1 MRLPNIKNKRVLLI
15 TASVLI
21 SCIIIVSLFFIVLNF
36 RYRSIEKKIN
46 SQSPELSE
54 DYYFNQLTYKEQLLY
69 KSIRDAAKI
78 RSEKTDILPY
88 KFSENEFIRSV
99 KAVNFD
105 NPQFFY
111 LDFNSVDLYCDNY
124 KTVVYMD
131 YFTSEAETSK
141 MNMEMEAVCA
151 AAEAVASKF
160 ESDFEKTVA
169 IHDFLTASCTYINQN
184 SNENYENLHTSY
196 GALVDKKASCDGYSS
211 AFKILLNR
219 CGIECI
225 IAEGTIDG
233 LPHLWNIV
241 KQNGKYYHID
251 CTWNDADVDSLS
263 SLLFH
268 GFFNLSDRAVLQDR
282 KPDQTF
288 KMPVCND
295 ETNYYTTINAR
306 AESLENLQEVAY
318 NQLKKAVENKNI
330 YFEFLPDFTCDEG
343 DFKKHLLSAIDKIN
357 SEYSSP
363 ILSRSYRLYDTSVG
377 GYAYTVQIYYIN
389 N

>member
-1 MRLPNIKNKRVLLI
+1 MKLPNIKNKHTLLILTSVLLG
-15 TASVLI
+15 
-21 SCIIIVSLFFIVLNF
+21 CIILVSLFFLTLEL
-36 RYRSIEKKIN
+36 RYRSIEKKITDI
-46 SQSPELSE
+46 SPEISE

-69 KSIRDAAKI
+69 KTIRDAAKKH
-78 RSEKTDILPY
+78 SEKTDILPY
-88 KFSENEFIRSV
+88 KFTENEFVRSV

-105 NPQFFY
+105 YPEFFY

-124 KTVVYMD
+124 KTVVYID
-131 YFTSEAETSK
+131 YFTSESETAQ
-141 MNMEMEAVCA
+141 MNMELEAVCA
-151 AAEAVASKF
+151 AAEAVAAKYD
-160 ESDFEKTVA
+160 SDFEKTVA
-169 IHDFLTASCTYINQN
+169 LHDFLTSVCIYINQN
-184 SNENYENLHTSY
+184 SNENSENLHTSY
-196 GALVDKKASCDGYSS
+196 GALVDKKASCDGYAS

-233 LPHLWNIV
+233 MPHLWNIV

-263 SLLFH
+263 DLSFH

-282 KPDQTF
+282 KPDKTF

-295 ETNYYTTINAR
+295 ETNYYTTIEAR
-306 AESLENLQEVAY
+306 AESLEKLEEVAY
-318 NQLKKAVENKNI
+318 IQLKNAVENKSI
-330 YFEFLPDFTCDEG
+330 YFEFLPDFTCDEA

-363 ILSRSYRLYDTSVG
+363 VLSRSYRLYDTSVG